1 MQNKTDCQE
10 GENKLMI
17 QSESNPQGSIKNIKH
32 QQPRP
37 NPDIHIVH
45 SKCFSVLI

>member
-17 QSESNPQGSIKNIKH
+17 QSESNPQGSIKNIN
-32 QQPRP
+32 
-37 NPDIHIVH
+37 NPVPIQTFTIYILNV
-45 SKCFSVLI
+45 SLC